1 MTQGGFLLD
10 IFMAKSLL
18 DKRLSNEVKTDS
30 TPKKIPKQK
39 KNKETNLLSSRLSSD
54 NSVSS
59 QTEKHVQKKVH
70 KEDKDTSYTP
80 VNNIKPVLGK
90 SKKTQGVSPELI
102 ELETSSIQSDFMQQE
117 FISST
122 IPTEKSKTSLFNGV
136 FKKKQEDIKSE
147 QIADMS
153 MDDILD
159 RELDLKEAKTVSKY
173 KINKTMSLFKR
184 VFIVIG
190 CIYVSILI
198 YGAVVTEYTYDD
210 TGNAV
215 PLAMSYSDLQRLNE
229 YEALIEQYYAMQDLY
244 GKMLDIDYKYYLN
257 PNDSIALSAEYEGL
271 LEDVSKVSIKTE
283 SISVSTAY
291 TQIRSMM
298 LTWIKSDIAVYL
310 QNMSAA
316 IAQNNSEKAEN
327 AAQDRTRLQSNYA
340 IISNNL
346 IALGKQIKGMDINK
360 LVEWTPEKHNEK
372 LIEEGE

>member
-1 MTQGGFLLD
+1 
-10 IFMAKSLL
+10 MAKSLL
-18 DKRLSNEVKTDS
+18 DKRLSNEIKTDS

-54 NSVSS
+54 NSVSL
-59 QTEKHVQKKVH
+59 QAEKHVQKIIH

-90 SKKTQGVSPELI
+90 SKKTQGISPELMKQ
-102 ELETSSIQSDFMQQE
+102 ENSPIQSDFMQQE
-117 FISST
+117 FVSST
-122 IPTEKSKTSLFNGV
+122 IPTEKSKTSLFSGV

-147 QIADMS
+147 QIAGVS

-173 KINKTMSLFKR
+173 KMNKTMGIFKR
-184 VFIVIG
+184 IFIVIG

-210 TGNAV
+210 TGNAI

-229 YEALIEQYYAMQDLY
+229 YETLIEQYYAMQDLY

-298 LTWIKSDIAVYL
+298 LVWIKSDIAVYL

-316 IAQNNSEKAEN
+316 IAQNNTEKAEN
-327 AAQDRTRLQSNYA
+327 AAQDRARLQSNYA

-346 IALGKQIKGMDINK
+346 IALGKQIKGMDVNK

-372 LIEEGE
+372 LIGEGE